1 MTLTFDSSFLSA
13 IKTFVNVYTT
23 YVTNKP
29 NYTPYVTK
37 TDKPNMDT
45 LYKNV
50 RGIYF
55 DVSLDLCSTLT
66 SRPRWSILCSCVIHP
81 Q

>member
-1 MTLTFDSSFLSA
+1 MTLNFDSSFLSA

-29 NYTPYVTK
+29 NYTPYVTNKPNYTPYVTK
-37 TDKPNMDT
+37 TNKPNMDT

-55 DVSLDLCSTLT
+55 DVSR
-66 SRPRWSILCSCVIHP
+66 SRSVFDPH
-81 Q
+81 